1 MNAKSHTLEI
11 LVESRQVEEAVLS
24 IFNTIIFHR
33 LTGKFKYKREGTY
46 SVGTIGMEDVTCD
59 FVDFTYVRVS
69 SRSLVEVVS
78 KHVASFS
85 EELRNRRNELP
96 ASTAAISGTISIE
109 FYQKRRNRWPFPDES
124 IPWEIWNLVVTEKLL
139 TSESERQVAQE
150 NIGSRLAEKIFCV
163 TEAMNR
169 HDFVPKMPTQ
179 SDVDLVF
186 DTSFPDIQP
195 YLFKITYRINTDS
208 NVSVPVSS
216 SVGSTVKRM
225 LR

>member
-1 MNAKSHTLEI
+1 MNAKSHSLEI

-24 IFNTIIFHR
+24 IFHSIILHR
-33 LTGKFKYKREGTY
+33 STGKFSYKREGTY
-46 SVGTIGMEDVTCD
+46 SVGTIGMEDINCD
-59 FVDFTYVRVS
+59 FIDFTYVRVS
-69 SRSLVEVVS
+69 SETLANVVS
-78 KHVASFS
+78 KHVSIFGEDLRKKRAELSAS
-85 EELRNRRNELP
+85 
-96 ASTAAISGTISIE
+96 ATTISGTITIE

-124 IPWEIWNLVVTEKLL
+124 IPWEIWNLVITEKLL
-139 TSESERQVAQE
+139 TTESERQVAQE

-195 YLFKITYRINTDS
+195 YLFKITHRINSDS
-208 NVSVPVSS
+208 NINPPVSA

-225 LR
+225 FR